1 MFNGID
7 KPEHTY
13 TLEDFIGFKAQDN
26 MTYYNFSILSK
37 SILKDGIIY
46 SKDNVIYNYL
56 DILKGKSKKVK
67 LTDSEYHKYRF
78 KPKLLAYDL
87 YGSTELYF
95 IILALNDTCN
105 IKDFNKRKVRLM
117 FRQDLSDILSQ
128 IFNAESNRLY
138 LNRQTIRFDL

>member
-1 MFNGID
+1 MANID
-7 KPEHTY
+7 PACTY
-13 TLEDFIGFKAQDN
+13 RLSDFIN
-26 MTYYNFSILSK
+26 
-37 SILKDGIIY
+37 LKDNDEFTYDKYALYMQSYNGEHIIY
-46 SKDNVIYNYL
+46 SSDNSIYTYL
-56 DILKGKSKKVK
+56 DEMKDRSVLYTFS
-67 LTDSEYHKYRF
+67 DEEFRKYQYR
-78 KPKLLAYDL
+78 PKLLAYDL